1 MPLVMDRDRIPTHW
15 AAKKYLR
22 PGESLRS
29 SGASGDCLS
38 VALIINMP
46 DPALEDTEAQ
56 FFELLETA
64 ANNTPVH
71 LTLYSLPN
79 IPRGERAQ
87 QHLGSFYSDLKDLL
101 NRRFD
106 GVIMTG
112 TEPRQPNLREEPYW
126 PFLAEVLDWAE
137 ENTASTVLSCLAA
150 HAGVLH
156 RDGIRRNRLP
166 DKRFGIFNH
175 QKVCDHSLTLGAPDS
190 IPIPHSRWND
200 LREDDLVS
208 SGYTI
213 LTKSVEAGVDLF
225 ARKKKKSTFIHLQGH
240 PEYGARTLLKEY
252 RRDVKRFLKHERE
265 TYPSMPHD
273 YFDATASKI
282 LTEFR
287 EAAVTDPR
295 EERMAAFP
303 DDAVFDALQKTW
315 HSTAMCLYA
324 NWLQLITPKR
334 AATPAFAAMARSA
347 RRLSIRTMP

>member
-1 MPLVMDRDRIPTHW
+1 MPLVMDRDRIPAHW

-22 PGESLRS
+22 PAESLGT
-29 SGASGDCLS
+29 SGGSADCLQ

-56 FFELLETA
+56 FLELLDTA
-64 ANNTPVH
+64 AIDTRVH
-71 LTLYSLPN
+71 LKLYTLPN

-87 QHLGSFYSDLKDLL
+87 QHLTSFYLDIKDLL
-101 NRRFD
+101 NSRFD

-112 TEPRQPNLREEPYW
+112 TEPHQPNLREEPYW
-126 PFLAEVLDWAE
+126 SFLAEVLDWAE
-137 ENTASTVLSCLAA
+137 ENTGSTILSCLAA

-156 RDGIRRNRLP
+156 GDGIGRNRLP
-166 DKRFGIFNH
+166 DKRFGVFNH
-175 QKVCDHSLTLGAPDS
+175 QRVSDHPLTSGTSDL

-213 LTKSVEAGVDLF
+213 LTKSAEAGVDLF
-225 ARKKKKSTFIHLQGH
+225 AKKKKKSTFIHFQGH

-252 RRDVKRFLKHERE
+252 RRDVKRFLRHERE
-265 TYPSMPHD
+265 TYPSMPHG
-273 YFDATASKI
+273 YFDATASKV

-287 EAAVTDPR
+287 EAAVSDPR
-295 EERMAAFP
+295 EERIAAFP
-303 DDAVFDALQKTW
+303 DDAVFDALEKTW
-315 HSTAMCLYA
+315 HSAAMCLYT

-334 AATPAFAAMARSA
+334 ADNPAIATMARSGH
-347 RRLSIRTMP
+347 R